1 MSENNTREFMELT
14 EAQRESVKQWVGTLL
29 KWFKSCE
36 SRLQSYSTQ
45 GRTVFKLIQMM
56 KETRMLIDETINELI
71 EKHGL
76 PAELKEIDEE
86 LASIMRH
93 MVTKR

>member
-1 MSENNTREFMELT
+1 MSENNTTEFMELT
-14 EAQRESVKQWVGTLL
+14 EDQRESVKQWVGTLL
-29 KWFKSCE
+29 KWFKSGE
-36 SRLQSYSTQ
+36 SRLRSYSVQ
-45 GRTVFKLIQMM
+45 GDSVFKLIQMM
-56 KETRMLIDETINELI
+56 KETRMLVDETINELI

-86 LASIMRH
+86 LAFTIRH